1 MSFIDGLLTVCDK
14 YMNESWYVGGA
25 IPKKKLNRVMTEFPI
40 PVGEEIIAVLDCTV
54 FGSCKYGLALG
65 TKGVYSNN
73 DWTTT
78 RRQGAISWDE
88 FAHANILPHQKYE
101 VDISAN
107 VIVNISGSRM
117 NQEQLVDLLKNI
129 QHYIISWFK
138 NTPPVPTPQQSDVE
152 WLLAIEGK
160 QYGPYSVE
168 MIKEMISS
176 GQVKQEVTYGWKLG
190 MDQWLFLS
198 DIDEFKQQSAPPTP
212 PPLPDMATI
221 GQKPASNPIPIQK
234 VELNTASIEDLLAL
248 PGIDLSMAKRFTD
261 ERTKRNGFSSFTEVR
276 ELLNLQPHLFEEI
289 RKSTL
294 LKPIA
299 SNISGNGRMIDF

>member
-1 MSFIDGLLTVCDK
+1 
-14 YMNESWYVGGA
+14 
-25 IPKKKLNRVMTEFPI
+25 
-40 PVGEEIIAVLDCTV
+40 
-54 FGSCKYGLALG
+54 
-65 TKGVYSNN
+65 
-73 DWTTT
+73 
-78 RRQGAISWDE
+78 
-88 FAHANILPHQKYE
+88 
-101 VDISAN
+101 
-107 VIVNISGSRM
+107 M